1 MLVDTMK
8 LFNFDKGVTKN
19 SEKIVDDLSHDS
31 EISERLT
38 NHMDNLAKH
47 KNKDSTEYV
56 HIKIQIICEYVN
68 LGYSLSKI
76 REFLDKHKFTI
87 DLYDNIILRTACCK
101 GNLKFIKLLI
111 QEYGDL
117 IKLDAWFQS
126 PIRYA
131 VQSGNLELVN
141 FLLESPH
148 VDPSS
153 SPLVLTLAVI
163 GNHYEIVKRLLQ
175 DDRVSVH
182 AWNYHAYDHANE
194 YKKVNP
200 DYERMVKLLETKL
213 HMLGDTILH

>member
-1 MLVDTMK
+1 MK

-148 VDPSS
+148 VDPRN
-153 SPLVLTLAVI
+153 PLVLTLAVTA
-163 GNHYEIVKRLLQ
+163 NNLEIVKRLLK
-175 DDRVSVH
+175 DDRVIPG
-182 AWNYHAYDHANE
+182 AWNYHALNYAKE
-194 YKKVNP
+194 YNKVNP
-200 DYERMVKLLETKL
+200 DYERMVNFLKTKL
-213 HMLGDTILH
+213 HILGDTILH